1 MNAMDLLPD
10 VLLAAAITVIGIRV
24 MLDSNLRGATG
35 WFILFCVVL
44 SLCWMRLQLFWLGV
58 AEAFIGAFLTG
69 WIVRSAPSSVM
80 EVPDADD
87 LSRETDGVSPGS
99 LFRYPHLV
107 IPLTGALVFMGLA
120 AASGLYFHR
129 LISFSMCTVYAVAG
143 TVVGGGGFF
152 AMTGRTHLLHRVL
165 AINLFGK
172 GVFLLIVGFAC
183 QASFAMDA
191 PAFMVASG
199 LLVVCLA
206 SLLVVLRMGRY
217 HGGAEP
223 QVSDS
228 GTAP

>member
-1 MNAMDLLPD
+1 MDLLPD
-10 VLLAAAITVIGIRV
+10 VLLAAAITGIGIRV
-24 MLDSNLRGATG
+24 VLDSNLRDATG

-69 WIVRSAPSSVM
+69 WIVRSAPAPVSVM
-80 EVPDADD
+80 DVPDAD
-87 LSRETDGVSPGS
+87 GVQDADDISPES

-129 LISFSMCTVYAVAG
+129 LFSFPVCTVYAVAG

-183 QASFAMDA
+183 QASLAMDA